1 MESSLR
7 NLALSDLGDT
17 VGATPSEKMVESVAD
32 FGIVQPI
39 LVAEAANEDG
49 EINLQVIDGN
59 RRVAASRKAKL
70 QYVPAI
76 VLSGL
81 EPEHIAQWTLMANGF
96 RTSNYLTEF
105 WAMKQLQRGRYSPA
119 DVRKIAGMAESSFEL
134 RSLLSGLNREI
145 FIGFRNGEIT
155 QSVAI
160 AAAKLPQKSQQLLAN
175 QYRRTG
181 VIRHADIKKLVG
193 NDNSQKSL
201 PPEDALDQ
209 QLLTAANT
217 ALDLGVSKEDFLA
230 FAAKQWD
237 LAEGA
242 SSD

>member
-7 NLALSDLGDT
+7 NLDLSDLGDT

-49 EINLQVIDGN
+49 EIHLQVIDGN
-59 RRVAASRKAKL
+59 RRVAASRKARL

-134 RSLLSGLNREI
+134 RSLLSGLNRDI
-145 FIGFRNGEIT
+145 FIGFRNGEISQT
-155 QSVAI
+155 VAMGV
-160 AAAKLPQKSQQLLAN
+160 AKLPPEGQQTLAD
-175 QYRRTG
+175 QFQRTG
-181 VIRHADIKKLVG
+181 VIRQADIKKLA
-193 NDNSQKSL
+193 DSENSQKSE
-201 PPEDALDQ
+201 PSEDALDQ

-217 ALDLGVSKEDFLA
+217 ALDLGVSKEDFLS

-237 LAEGA
+237 VAEGINP
-242 SSD
+242 D